1 MSYDKLEAVVF
12 DCDGVLVDS
21 EPLHYRAFQA
31 VLGPLGLGHSYDAY
45 LERYIGFD
53 DRDAFLE
60 AFRENG
66 RELDDATLARLIR
79 AKEEVLQGIMAQGVS
94 GFPGVVA
101 LVRELAANRVPL
113 AVASGALRQEVN
125 GFIKALGLTGFFSV
139 IVSADEVARSKPHP
153 ETYLKVLEHF
163 RNDQAILADLNPQCC
178 IAIEDTPSGIASA
191 KDAGLYVIGV
201 TNSFPEDQ
209 LPGADQVV
217 ASLEELNF
225 SRLAQSIE
233 RQNSPLGTQGAQRTI
248 S

>member
-1 MSYDKLEAVVF
+1 MSYHKLEAVVF

-21 EPLHYRAFQA
+21 EPLHYQAFQA

-66 RELDDATLARLIR
+66 RKLDDAALARLIR
-79 AKEEVLQGIMAQGVS
+79 EKEEVLQGIIAQGVS

-125 GFIKALGLTGFFSV
+125 GFIKALGLTGFFTV

-163 RNDQAILADLNPQCC
+163 RNDQAMADLDPRSC
-178 IAIEDTPSGIASA
+178 IAIEDTPAGIASA
-191 KDAGLYVIGV
+191 KEAGLYVIGV
-201 TNSFPEDQ
+201 TNSFREDQ

-217 ASLEELNF
+217 ASLEELDL
-225 SRLAQSIE
+225 SQLEQL
-233 RQNSPLGTQGAQRTI
+233 LGASTR
-248 S
+248 